1 MTNVFNTDS
10 IYFAIALSVIV
21 FVVIMVCYSA
31 YKMFLGVE
39 PDEPDAVRL
48 GIIPTIVIHADARIV
63 PIQTTATFIGTP
75 DHYVHD
81 AVYVEEIKEA
91 EPPMGENMV

>member
-1 MTNVFNTDS
+1 MLMNKEDILFYL
-10 IYFAIALSVIV
+10 IIALIV
-21 FVVIMVCYSA
+21 GGACLFCYFV
-31 YKMFLGVE
+31 YKLCANVE

-48 GIIPTIVIHADARIV
+48 GIIPPVVIHADARIV
-63 PIQTTATFIGTP
+63 PIQTTATYSGPP

-81 AVYVEEIKEA
+81 AVYVEELKEA